1 MPLSSIDFLS
11 PKITL
16 FNNGNNSH
24 ISHFG
29 GLLSL
34 IFIIVLF
41 LSIFI
46 HILQIFEPK
55 INSIL
60 IYEQNVD
67 VDETKYNQTLDFSG
81 INHFFQVYSRSDS
94 GWFGDFDPKNMII
107 YGIKEANKMIYD
119 NNIDLYKT
127 EHWVYDK
134 CENILEINKHL
145 FSDISKIIK
154 NYTKSICL
162 RFYYNPNEQKYFEIG
177 NDEFIKPEIET
188 NFITERKYIYKIKI
202 EKCINESIF
211 NNKLHYICNSEE
223 KINRYLDIYNDIFI
237 YFMDNKIVL
246 KNYNFPFEK
255 YFFSISSPIQ
265 KYGYFEDD
273 VMFSPVKIKS
283 NNNFFNSKKEDLAYI
298 LKDYY
303 QNNKINNNDS
313 LIGIYNLFFKNST
326 IVYKLIYVTFLEVFS
341 HIGGTI
347 HLLYFIFQ
355 IFNYTNNHFII
366 VENTKQLFKINTG
379 IESSSL
385 EGQEIILDK
394 IRHLSSQNFKF
405 KQNNNILNN
414 DDLNIKYMKNLGKSK
429 NKLKYPNHDN
439 YGFIGNKSSKKNLIA
454 IPSNNNS
461 HRKKSNFDTKRTQ
474 TKYSSTF
481 KQMGKQFTLKNKRK
495 SYMSQ
500 GFLMK
505 VKDYS
510 AYSKNQSIIDNDN
523 NNDKI
528 SNLNGNDNN
537 VSSGFLLKDLK
548 EKDIREGL
556 SKYDTKN
563 LGESNSKRMK
573 KKANLKRNLGTPIFE
588 GVEGTQINTIKKIDP
603 NIKGRHK
610 SVNFGNQRGN
620 FLFSANL
627 LGIKNTFLGK
637 NSSEYVNDS
646 SKQIMIQNKSPFQV
660 HNSKFQVEKNKY
672 DDAISRPSFFNTNEN
687 NLNTVIYNAN
697 AETAS
702 YLKTIIQSKLK
713 LIIPEVKQDCT
724 IVNFLDRKMKY
735 SEFIKYFFICS
746 KKTENSINLI
756 RNFRTK
762 LLSEEHMYKIYINLY
777 LLQKLFEINET
788 YKFDI
793 NELYNNL

>member
-16 FNNGNNSH
+16 FYNGNNSH

-29 GLLSL
+29 GFLSL
-34 IFIIVLF
+34 IFIVILI
-41 LSIFI
+41 LSITI

-67 VDETKYNQTLDFSG
+67 DIKYNQTISYSG
-81 INHFFQVYSRSDS
+81 INHFFQIYSRSDS
-94 GWFGDFDPKNMII
+94 GWFGDFDHKNIII
-107 YGIKEANKMIYD
+107 YGIKEASKMIYN

-134 CENILEINKHL
+134 CENLIEINDYL

-162 RFYYNPNEQKYFEIG
+162 RFYYNPKEQKYFEIG
-177 NDEFIKPEIET
+177 NDEFIYPEIET
-188 NFITERKYIYKIKI
+188 NFISEKKYIYKINI

-211 NNKLHYICNSEE
+211 NNKLHYICNREE
-223 KINRYLDIYNDIFI
+223 EINRYLDVYNDIFI
-237 YFMDNKIVL
+237 YFADNKIML

-265 KYGYFEDD
+265 KNSYFEDD
-273 VMFSPVKIKS
+273 IMFSPIKIKS
-283 NNNFFNSKKEDLAYI
+283 NKNFFNSKKEDLAYI

-303 QNNKINNNDS
+303 QNNKIINNNDTI
-313 LIGIYNLFFKNST
+313 IGVYNLFFKNT
-326 IVYKLIYVTFLEVFS
+326 VIIYKLIYVTFLEVFAQ
-341 HIGGTI
+341 IGGTI
-347 HLLYFIFQ
+347 HLLYLFFQ
-355 IFNYTNNHFII
+355 LFNYTNNHFVII
-366 VENTKQLFKINTG
+366 ENTKKLFKINTG

-394 IRHLSSQNFKF
+394 MRHLSSQNFKL
-405 KQNNNILNN
+405 KLNNNVLNQ
-414 DDLNIKYMKNLGKSK
+414 DDLNLKFMKNIQGKSK
-429 NKLKYPNHDN
+429 SKLKYSNYD
-439 YGFIGNKSSKKNLIA
+439 YGFVNKSSKKNLAA
-454 IPSNNNS
+454 IPTITNS
-461 HRKKSNFDTKRTQ
+461 HRKKNNYVTKRTQ
-474 TKYSSTF
+474 TKYSNTF
-481 KQMGKQFTLKNKRK
+481 KQMGKQFTIKNKRK

-505 VKDYS
+505 IKDYS
-510 AYSKNQSIIDNDN
+510 AISKNQSIFENDN

-528 SNLNGNDNN
+528 SILNANDNN
-537 VSSGFLLKDLK
+537 NSSVLLLKELK
-548 EKDIREGL
+548 EKDFKEGL
-556 SKYDTKN
+556 NKYDTKN
-563 LGESNSKRMK
+563 YGECNSKRMK
-573 KKANLKRNLGTPIFE
+573 KKANLKRNVGTPIFE
-588 GVEGTQINTIKKIDP
+588 GAEAQQINTIKKMDP

-646 SKQIMIQNKSPFQV
+646 SKQINAPAKSPFQV
-660 HNSKFQVEKNKY
+660 HNSKFQTEKNKY
-672 DDAISRPSFFNTNEN
+672 DDAISRPSLFNNNEN
-687 NLNTVIYNAN
+687 NLNTIIYNAN

-713 LIIPEVKQDCT
+713 LIIPDIKQDCT
-724 IVNFLDRKMKY
+724 MVNFLDRKLEFI
-735 SEFIKYFFICS
+735 EFIKFFFACN
-746 KKTENSINLI
+746 KKTENSIYLI
-756 RNFRTK
+756 SNFRNK
-762 LLSEEHMYKIYINLY
+762 LLSEEHIYKVFINLY
-777 LLQKLFEINET
+777 LLEKIFEIDET

>member
-1 MPLSSIDFLS
+1 MTLSSIDFLS

-16 FNNGNNSH
+16 FYNGNNSH

-29 GLLSL
+29 GFLSL
-34 IFIIVLF
+34 IFIVVLI
-41 LSIFI
+41 LSISI

-60 IYEQNVD
+60 VYEQNVD
-67 VDETKYNQTLDFSG
+67 DNKYNQTLGYSG

-94 GWFGDFDPKNMII
+94 GWFGDFDPKNIII
-107 YGIKEANKMIYD
+107 YGIKEANKKIYD

-134 CENILEINKHL
+134 CENIIEINNHL

-177 NDEFIKPEIET
+177 NDEFINPEIET
-188 NFITERKYIYKIKI
+188 NFITEKNYIYKIKI

-211 NNKLHYICNSEE
+211 NNNFHYICNSEE
-223 KINRYLDIYNDIFI
+223 KINRYLELYNDIFI
-237 YFMDNKIVL
+237 YFTNNKIIL

-265 KYGYFEDD
+265 KNGYFEDD
-273 VMFSPVKIKS
+273 VMFSPIKIKS
-283 NNNFFNSKKEDLAYI
+283 NKNFFNPKKEDLTFI

-303 QNNKINNNDS
+303 QNNKIIINDDS
-313 LIGIYNLFFKNST
+313 IIGIYNLFFKNNA

-341 HIGGTI
+341 QIGGTI
-347 HLLYFIFQ
+347 HLLYLIFQ
-355 IFNYTNNHFII
+355 IFNYSNNLFII
-366 VENTKQLFKINTG
+366 VENTKKLFKINTG
-379 IESSSL
+379 IESSNL
-385 EGQEIILDK
+385 EGQDIILDK
-394 IRHLSSQNFKF
+394 MHHLSSQNFKL
-405 KQNNNILNN
+405 KLNNNILNN
-414 DDLNIKYMKNLGKSK
+414 DDLNIKFMKNVQGKSK
-429 NKLKYPNHDN
+429 NKLKYSNHDN
-439 YGFIGNKSSKKNLIA
+439 YGFIGNKSCKKLA
-454 IPSNNNS
+454 KIPTINNS
-461 HRKKSNFDTKRTQ
+461 HRKKNNYDTKRSQ

-505 VKDYS
+505 IKDYS
-510 AYSKNQSIIDNDN
+510 AISKNHSIFDNDN

-537 VSSGFLLKDLK
+537 ISSALLLKDLK
-548 EKDIREGL
+548 EKDMKEGINR
-556 SKYDTKN
+556 YDTKN
-563 LGESNSKRMK
+563 FGESNSKRMK
-573 KKANLKRNLGTPIFE
+573 KKTNLKRNLGTPFFE
-588 GVEGTQINTIKKIDP
+588 GVEATQINTIKKIDP

-610 SVNFGNQRGN
+610 SVNFGNQRGD

-627 LGIKNTFLGK
+627 LGIKNAFLGK
-637 NSSEYVNDS
+637 NSFENVNES
-646 SKQIMIQNKSPFQV
+646 SKQIMIPTKSPFQV
-660 HNSKFQVEKNKY
+660 HNSKVQIEKNKY
-672 DDAISRPSFFNTNEN
+672 DDVVNRPSMFNNNEN
-687 NLNTVIYNAN
+687 NLNTVIFNAN

-724 IVNFLDRKMKY
+724 IVNFLDRKLKY
-735 SEFIKYFFICS
+735 TEFIKYFFTCK
-746 KKTENSINLI
+746 KKTENSIDLI
-756 RNFRTK
+756 SNFRTK
-762 LLSEEHMYKIYINLY
+762 LLSEEHLYKAFINLY
-777 LLQKLFEINET
+777 LLEKIFEIDET